1 MASIKP
7 PLGLAIRPWTFKRTH
22 FLHAQR
28 FRACLH
34 FPVINPS
41 ILAEIASLDAL
52 TVRLREEQKALVFAM
67 SKEGALHGQ
76 VGPDLVKALTT
87 LKD

>member
-1 MASIKP
+1 M
-7 PLGLAIRPWTFKRTH
+7 
-22 FLHAQR
+22 
-28 FRACLH
+28 
-34 FPVINPS
+34 INPS